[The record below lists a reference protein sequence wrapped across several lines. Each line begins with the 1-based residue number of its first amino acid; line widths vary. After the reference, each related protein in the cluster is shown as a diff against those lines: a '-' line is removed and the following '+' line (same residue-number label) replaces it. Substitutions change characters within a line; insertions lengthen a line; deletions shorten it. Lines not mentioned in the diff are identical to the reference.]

1 MTSTIDQMADVGPGP
16 IGRPQKGPGSPGRG
30 AVWAVIIT
38 GMALF
43 MASLDNLVVS
53 TALPVIRVH
62 LHTGLS
68 GLEWTVNAYTLTFAV
83 LLLSAAAL
91 GERLGRRRVFVAG
104 IALFTAASAVA
115 ALAPSIGVLVAA
127 RAVQGA
133 GGAMIMPLSLTLLSQ
148 AVRPERRAA
157 ALGAWGA
164 IGGLAVA
171 IGPLVGGAVTTGWS
185 WQYIFWLN
193 VPIGIVLVPL
203 ARWKLAE
210 SRSRA
215 TAFDWRGVLLVS
227 AGLFGIVYGLVQGN
241 SHGWT
246 SGGELTAFAVG
257 LAGLAAFVWWELR
270 VDEPMLPLRLFAG
283 RAFAA
288 VNVTAMLFSFGM
300 FGCIFFLS
308 QFLQTV
314 QGYSPLS
321 AGLRVLPWTGVMML
335 LAPVVG
341 TLIGRWGAKPL
352 VVAGLALQSAGLLWM
367 ALLINAG
374 TPYADMIVPFILAGV
389 GMTLFFVPLASLVLG
404 SVPAVLEGVASGT
417 NSAFRELGGVLGIAV
432 LGAVFSSK
440 GGYTSGQ
447 AFVHGLTPALEVG
460 AGAVFL
466 GLLSALVIPGVRKAA
481 RAGRSGSAEEVDVP
495 LEERY
500 LDRWPKVLPEALS
513 A

>member
-1 MTSTIDQMADVGPGP
+1 
-16 IGRPQKGPGSPGRG
+16 
-30 AVWAVIIT
+30 
-38 GMALF
+38 
-43 MASLDNLVVS
+43 
-53 TALPVIRVH
+53 VH

-83 LLLSAAAL
+83 LLLSAAAI

-115 ALAPSIGVLVAA
+115 ALAPTIGVLIAA

-193 VPIGIVLVPL
+193 VPIGAVLVPL
-203 ARWKLAE
+203 ARWKLSE
-210 SRSRA
+210 SRNRA
-215 TAFDWRGVLLVS
+215 TSFDLGGVVLVS
-227 AGLFGIVYGLVQGN
+227 MGLFGLVYGLVQGN

-246 SGGELTAFAVG
+246 STGV
-257 LAGLAAFVWWELR
+257 LASFGIGVSALAAFVWWELR
-270 VDEPMLPLRLFAG
+270 IEEPMLPLRLFAQ

-288 VNVTAMLFSFGM
+288 VNLTAMFFSFGM
-300 FGCIFFLS
+300 FGAIFFLS

-335 LAPVVG
+335 LAPLVG
-341 TLIGRWGAKPL
+341 SLINRVGAKPL
-352 VVAGLALQSAGLLWM
+352 VVTGLALQTTGLLWLG
-367 ALLINAG
+367 LLVNAG
-374 TPYADMIVPFILAGV
+374 TPYVDMIVPFVVAGV

-404 SVPAVLEGVASGT
+404 SVPASLEGVASGT

-432 LGAVFSSK
+432 LGAVFSSS
-440 GGYTSGQ
+440 GGYSSTH
-447 AFVHGLTPALEVG
+447 AFVHGFTPAIEVG
-460 AGAVFL
+460 AAVVFL
-466 GLLSALVIPGVRKAA
+466 GMVTALLIPGARRARAA
-481 RAGRSGSAEEVDVP
+481 RPSLEVAADGGVDVP
-495 LEERY
+495 LEQRY
-500 LDRWPKVLPEALS
+500 LDRWPVAPPSDRVNAGTPSTFPDALT